1 MSRLLLLSLLAA
13 GLYSCTDSVDTHSTR
28 TDEVTTAA
36 AAEQDELDWK
46 ENAFP
51 ELLRA
56 LESGDTTF
64 TLNSFA
70 TDEAAAPPNTDTK
83 AYPMEGE
90 RLVPFQALFVYN
102 SDSTK
107 AIDLFSY
114 NYMANSRNGRP
125 VMVAGEP
132 DTEVALLDY
141 QNKTRKRLL
150 FLGPSFAALDARW
163 LSNNEVAIAG
173 AEIVGEELIKP
184 IVWKITLPDGGVETE
199 FYTDTVHANLSAIRE
214 QRFKSVKFQSKNGME
229 DRP

>member
-1 MSRLLLLSLLAA
+1 MRKLLLLSLLAA
-13 GLYSCTDSVDTHSTR
+13 GLYACTD
-28 TDEVTTAA
+28 TDQAHPGSEVTTEP
-36 AAEQDELDWK
+36 AAERDELDWK

-51 ELLRA
+51 DVLRA
-56 LESGDTTF
+56 LESGDSSF
-64 TLNSFA
+64 TLDSFA
-70 TDEAAAPPNTDTK
+70 AEEGPAPANTDTK

-90 RLVPFQALFVYN
+90 RLVPFQSLFVYN
-102 SDSTK
+102 NDSTQ

-114 NYMANSRNGRP
+114 NYMANTRNGQP

-141 QNKTRKRLL
+141 KDKTRKRLL

-184 IVWKITLPDGGVETE
+184 IIWKITLPGGQVETE
-199 FYTDTVHANLSAIRE
+199 FYTDTVRADISAIRE
-214 QRFKSVKFQSKNGME
+214 QRFKMVKF
-229 DRP
+229 R